1 LVEKTQDEAVSIINF
16 NGGLKMKTKGYYC
29 IAKNGNRA
37 PAYTHETQDEAVKEA
52 ERLTRQGVGPVAVAQ
67 IVAVV
72 VPQTITF
79 FTGGED
85 CPDELPF

>member
-1 LVEKTQDEAVSIINF
+1 
-16 NGGLKMKTKGYYC
+16 MKTNGYYC
-29 IAKNGNRA
+29 FAKNGNRV
-37 PAYTHETQDEAVKEA
+37 PTYVHETQDDAIKEA
-52 ERLTRQGVGPVAVAQ
+52 ERLTKKGDGPVAVAQ

-79 FTGGED
+79 FTGNED